1 MTIVE
6 TTPTRQ
12 WTRYWY
18 GDDALNVTTDHE
30 GVPWFLA
37 GDVTRMLGYGR
48 TPDMLRLVEARD
60 RWTLKLP
67 TAGNEQDCV
76 LISEPALYRVIL
88 RSNRPNAQTFA
99 DWVTRDVLPRIRATG
114 TYTNG
119 KQVAAALDRA
129 ALAQMVLDAEKE
141 LAAARDRADRA
152 TATVAAITPAA
163 GVWDHCSGVKD
174 SWLVT
179 PSARN
184 MLRRDPALTAKLAG
198 PDGTNAL
205 YVAMFQIGFTNHGG
219 AVNGRSVWIPN
230 PTAAAKDLIRVDDDG
245 KRLRI
250 TRRGLPLL
258 HQHLGGS
265 APLDMDTPLDG
276 DE

>member
-1 MTIVE
+1 MTLVA
-6 TTPTRQ
+6 TTPTRP

-30 GVPWFLA
+30 GCPWFLA
-37 GDVTRMLGYGR
+37 GDVTKMLGYGR

-67 TAGNEQDCV
+67 TAGNDQDCV

-99 DWVTRDVLPRIRATG
+99 DWVTRDVLPKIRATG

-119 KQVAAALDRA
+119 KQVAASLDRA
-129 ALAQMVLDAEKE
+129 ALAQMVLDAERE
-141 LAAARDRADRA
+141 LAATRDRANKA
-152 TATVAAITPAA
+152 TETVAAIAPAA
-163 GVWDHCSGVKD
+163 GVWDHCSGMKD
-174 SWLVT
+174 SWLVI

-184 MLRRDPALTAKLAG
+184 MLRRDPALTAKLAA
-198 PDGTNAL
+198 PDGINAL
-205 YVAMFQIGFTNHGG
+205 HVAMFQIGLINHAGSR
-219 AVNGRSVWIPN
+219 NGRSVWVPN
-230 PTAAAKDLIRVDDDG
+230 PTAAAKDLIRADDDE
-245 KRLRI
+245 RLRI
-250 TRRGLPLL
+250 TRRGLPIL

-265 APLDMDTPLDG
+265 APLNMDTPVDG